1 MSNLN
6 SNTMDNK
13 TYNGWFNYATW
24 RINLEIFD
32 GFDAEDQYG
41 IDSDCDAYDLGQH
54 LKDYAESIIEIDVP
68 SKSLA
73 LSYAHAFMQDVNWS
87 EIAQHM
93 IDEMEDNDWLI
104 KENEE

>member
-32 GFDAEDQYG
+32 GFDAEITTG
-41 IDSDCDAYDLGQH
+41 LIRIAMLTIWV
-54 LKDYAESIIEIDVP
+54 SI
-68 SKSLA
+68 
-73 LSYAHAFMQDVNWS
+73 
-87 EIAQHM
+87 
-93 IDEMEDNDWLI
+93 
-104 KENEE
+104 